1 MKKTNKIHIKDKAN
15 SNHEQLIYERIFDVI
30 LEQHLAPGA
39 RLTEEALGEI
49 FGVSRTIIRRVL
61 LRLSHEGVVELK
73 PNKGANV
80 TVTPVEMVDEFF
92 VARQIIEGAIMR
104 LATGKATSAQIDALK
119 KLAIQEQQ
127 HLNSGSMGKGL
138 RTSSELHIEIA
149 KIAGNQPM
157 TDFACQLISRTALI
171 ISQYQDQDG
180 APCGVHTEHNDLISL
195 LEGDDPDAAEQA
207 MIEHIQHIQ
216 DSLKLEN
223 TKKEPDLFAIFG
235 DTQK

>member
-1 MKKTNKIHIKDKAN
+1 MKKNNKIRTKDKVSN
-15 SNHEQLIYERIFDVI
+15 SHEQVIYERIFDAI

-80 TVTPVEMVDEFF
+80 TVTPIEKVDEFF
-92 VARQIIEGAIMR
+92 IARKIIEGAIMR
-104 LATGKATSAQIDALK
+104 MATDKATRAQVDSLR
-119 KLAIQEQQ
+119 KLAVKEQ
-127 HLNSGSMGKGL
+127 HYLDSGSRGKGL

-149 KIAGNQPM
+149 KIADNKSM

-171 ISQYQDQDG
+171 ISQYQDQEG
-180 APCGVHTEHNDLISL
+180 PPCGVHIEHDNLIGM
-195 LEGDDPDAAEQA
+195 LECGDPNAAERV

-216 DSLKLEN
+216 DSLNLQD
-223 TKKEPDLFAIFG
+223 TKREPDLFAIFG
-235 DTQK
+235 NSPK

>member
-1 MKKTNKIHIKDKAN
+1 MKKTNKSRTKDKAN
-15 SNHEQLIYERIFDVI
+15 SNQEQVIYERIFDVI

-49 FGVSRTIIRRVL
+49 FSVSRTIIRRVL

-80 TVTPVEMVDEFF
+80 TETPIEMVDEFF
-92 VARQIIEGAIMR
+92 VARKIIEGAIMR
-104 LATGKATSAQIDALK
+104 LATGKATQSQIDSLRN
-119 KLAIQEQQ
+119 LTVLEQQ
-127 HLNSGSMGKGL
+127 YLDAGSRGKGL

-149 KIAGNQPM
+149 KIANNKSM

-180 APCGVHTEHNDLISL
+180 APCGVHTQHDNLISM
-195 LEGDDPDAAEQA
+195 LESGDPAAAEQA

-216 DSLKLEN
+216 DSLNLED

-235 DTQK
+235 DTQS

>member
-1 MKKTNKIHIKDKAN
+1 MKKAN
-15 SNHEQLIYERIFDVI
+15 HNHEQVIYERIFDAI

-80 TVTPVEMVDEFF
+80 AVTPIDMVDEFF
-92 VARQIIEGAIMR
+92 TARKIIEGAIMR
-104 LATGKATSAQIDALK
+104 LASGRATSTQIESLR
-119 KLAIQEQQ
+119 KLAIQEQ
-127 HLNSGSMGKGL
+127 HYLDTGSRGKGL

-149 KIAGNQPM
+149 KIANNKPM
-157 TDFACQLISRTALI
+157 TDFACQLIYRTALI

-180 APCGVHTEHNDLISL
+180 TPCSVHTEHENLINT
-195 LEGDDPDAAEQA
+195 LENNDPDAAEKA
-207 MIEHIQHIQ
+207 MIQHIQHIQ
-216 DSLKLEN
+216 DSLNLED
-223 TKKEPDLFAIFG
+223 TKNEPDLFAIFG
-235 DTQK
+235 DTSK